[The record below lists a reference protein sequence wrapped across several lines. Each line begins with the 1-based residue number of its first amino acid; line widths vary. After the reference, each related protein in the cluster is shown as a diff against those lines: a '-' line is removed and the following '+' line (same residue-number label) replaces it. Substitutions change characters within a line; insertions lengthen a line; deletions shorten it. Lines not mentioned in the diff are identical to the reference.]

1 MQILFDE
8 VDHFEEF
15 MVTIA
20 NNNVR
25 DIPFGMVMRVSL
37 GAFLSMTDG
46 ATDIYVISNYYK
58 NTELVAQANAL
69 VIMVSLSM
77 LSQLCVVMG
86 TYAKK
91 SWVVKLRE
99 SLITISFL
107 RPAVDAY
114 RISTNH

>member
-1 MQILFDE
+1 
-8 VDHFEEF
+8 

-77 LSQLCVVMG
+77 FLQLVNVMRL
-86 TYAKK
+86 YAKK
-91 SWVVKLRE
+91 SRGVKLKE
-99 SLITISFL
+99 ILITLSSC
-107 RPAVDAY
+107 R
-114 RISTNH
+114 